1 MVCRGAEGVGATH
14 RAIEHAST
22 LVHLELAWPEELPV
36 IRTPIEVT
44 PRHFTP
50 HTCLHATMPGS
61 LTRTLPSDAL
71 RCKRAALLV
80 WIVGHVG
87 LSTMHAGR
95 AQGHR
100 ILARQGCRGITPARE
115 SGRQLENAITM
126 ATLHTRRMAHPPII
140 RLFRRTADCTHTH
153 THNAAG
159 TSVAGFRGIPTCPAN
174 DPSVGD
180 PARLSHTRA
189 MWDPR
194 GAPVEVAS
202 GLLLGRSSPAGP
214 DAERRCETANSTQ
227 HPTPMADDDEA
238 GGSQTVADASRPP
251 RLLAPPVIS

>member
-1 MVCRGAEGVGATH
+1 MQGARKGIEFWRGRVAGASH
-14 RAIEHAST
+14 RPVRAADSLRT
-22 LVHLELAWPEELPV
+22 RLQWPLYTRAAW
-36 IRTPIEVT
+36 RTP
-44 PRHFTP
+44 P
-50 HTCLHATMPGS
+50 S
-61 LTRTLPSDAL
+61 L
-71 RCKRAALLV
+71 
-80 WIVGHVG
+80 GF
-87 LSTMHAGR
+87 
-95 AQGHR
+95 
-100 ILARQGCRGITPARE
+100 
-115 SGRQLENAITM
+115 SGGPQ
-126 ATLHTRRMAHPPII
+126 
-140 RLFRRTADCTHTH
+140 TAHTH

>member
-1 MVCRGAEGVGATH
+1 MVCRGAEGVGGTH
-14 RAIEHAST
+14 RAIEHASA

-61 LTRTLPSDAL
+61 LTRTLPSDAH

-140 RLFRRTADCTHTH
+140 RLFRRTADCTHTQ
-153 THNAAG
+153 T
-159 TSVAGFRGIPTCPAN
+159 TP
-174 DPSVGD
+174 
-180 PARLSHTRA
+180 PARLSPGSAGSLRVQLMIPALAIRPASLTRA
-189 MWDPR
+189 PCGIR
-194 GAPVEVAS
+194 VE
-202 GLLLGRSSPAGP
+202 LLSRSRQACSSAGRLPPGP
-214 DAERRCETANSTQ
+214 TLNADARLQTPPSTQ
-227 HPTPMADDDEA
+227 HRWLTMTKRVAVRQSPTRAA
-238 GGSQTVADASRPP
+238 HLVSWRRP
-251 RLLAPPVIS
+251 